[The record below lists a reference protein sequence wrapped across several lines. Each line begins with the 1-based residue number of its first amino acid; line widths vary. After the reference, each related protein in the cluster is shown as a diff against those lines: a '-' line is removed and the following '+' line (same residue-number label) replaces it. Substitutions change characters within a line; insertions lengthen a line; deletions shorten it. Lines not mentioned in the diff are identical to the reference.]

1 MATDTEQLLA
11 AIRAL
16 PEEEKVRLL
25 DVLLTDLDS
34 FDPEIDAAW
43 VNEARKRW
51 EAYKAGRLET
61 VAYEDLIRKY
71 KT

>member
-43 VNEARKRW
+43 LNEARKRW